1 MTGQGHSASG
11 SSAWSTVFRHVRY
24 ENLVA
29 GVSGGVLS
37 NLALHPLDLVK
48 IRFAVS
54 DGLELRPKY
63 NGILHCLTT
72 IWKLDGLRGLY
83 QGVTPNVWGAG
94 LSWGL
99 YFFFQMSSPFKI
111 TAVTCLLK
119 KPWKV
124 PMAGTF
130 SLFSEQERCHKA
142 SSHCIAGTC
151 AALSMPLIRE
161 TETVNKEAFLCFNRF
176 HC

>member
-99 YFFFQMSSPFKI
+99 YFFFYNAIKSYKTEGRAERLEATEYLVSAAEAGICSWAVWNI
-111 TAVTCLLK
+111 T
-119 KPWKV
+119 
-124 PMAGTF
+124 
-130 SLFSEQERCHKA
+130 RCP
-142 SSHCIAGTC
+142 SVYGI
-151 AALSMPLIRE
+151 
-161 TETVNKEAFLCFNRF
+161 
-176 HC
+176 